1 MGKWCG
7 VRRGDAGVYEKQAL
21 ILVNYGKATAEEIL
35 SLAHEMRCDIKE
47 KTNVLLEEEV
57 VML

>member
-1 MGKWCG
+1 M
-7 VRRGDAGVYEKQAL
+7 VYEKQAL